1 MERKGT
7 GKLRVIND
15 QKVFDYFI
23 NEKIGTKKEI
33 AQKTNVSIMTT
44 GTILNDFLSKGII
57 VENELIYVEKGR
69 PTHQYKLNPGYYH
82 KCMMFVKKEYD
93 CCSIIYCLKNALGE
107 LIESKEIK
115 KKDLVGEDIVE
126 CLNQIIEE
134 DKSLQYI
141 SLGLPAIIS
150 NNQVIESDIASLKGF
165 PFDKKIQKEII
176 LMNDIKCIA
185 YGYNQIHHQN
195 ACFLTFPK
203 DSGPGCGMI
212 LDNQLI
218 DGNNGIAGEI
228 AYLPLFDFLKKR
240 EFDNSLEKIIQVVA
254 TTIVMYNPHLLI
266 LTGENIKED
275 DLDAIQKGCLNYVP
289 NHFMPSLKYQENC
302 EDYYFQGL
310 EGQIIQ
316 RIQF

>member
-23 NEKIGTKKEI
+23 NEEIGTKKEI

-44 GTILNDFLSKGII
+44 GTILNDFLLKGII

-69 PTHQYKLNPGYYH
+69 PTHQYKLNPDYYH
-82 KCMMFVKKEYD
+82 ECMMYVKKND

-107 LIESKEIK
+107 LIDSKKIK
-115 KKDLVGEDIVE
+115 KKELGGEDIVN
-126 CLNQIIEE
+126 CLNKIIEE
-134 DKSLQYI
+134 DKYLQYI

-150 NNQVIESDIASLKGF
+150 NNQVIESDIDSLK
-165 PFDKKIQKEII
+165 EIL

-185 YGYNQIHHQN
+185 YGYNQMHHQN
-195 ACFLTFPK
+195 VCFLTFPK
-203 DSGPGCGMI
+203 DSGPGCSMI

-218 DGNNGIAGEI
+218 DGNNGIAGEV

-240 EFDNSLEKIIQVVA
+240 EFDNSLENIIQVVA

-275 DLDAIQKGCLNYVP
+275 DLEAIQKGDLNYVP
-289 NHFMPSLKYQENC
+289 IHFMPSLKYQENC

-310 EGQIIQ
+310 ESQIIQ
-316 RIQF
+316 RIQL

>member
-23 NEKIGTKKEI
+23 NEEIGTKKEI
-33 AQKTNVSIMTT
+33 AQKTNVSIMIT

-69 PTHQYKLNPGYYH
+69 PTHQYKLNPDYYH
-82 KCMMFVKKEYD
+82 ECMMYVKKND

-107 LIESKEIK
+107 LIDSKKIK
-115 KKDLVGEDIVE
+115 KKELVGEDIVN
-126 CLNQIIEE
+126 CLNKIIEE
-134 DKSLQYI
+134 DKYLQYI
-141 SLGLPAIIS
+141 SLGLLAIIS
-150 NNQVIESDIASLKGF
+150 NNQVIESDIDSLK
-165 PFDKKIQKEII
+165 EIL

-185 YGYNQIHHQN
+185 YGYNQMHHQN
-195 ACFLTFPK
+195 VCFLTFPK
-203 DSGPGCGMI
+203 DSGPDCSMI

-218 DGNNGIAGEI
+218 DGNNGIAGEV

-240 EFDNSLEKIIQVVA
+240 EFDNSLENIIQVVA
-254 TTIVMYNPHLLI
+254 ITIVMYNPHLLI

-275 DLDAIQKGCLNYVP
+275 DLEAIQKGCSNYVP
-289 NHFMPSLKYQENC
+289 IHFMPSLKYQENC

-310 EGQIIQ
+310 ESQIIQ
-316 RIQF
+316 RIQL

>member
-23 NEKIGTKKEI
+23 NEEIGTKKEI

-44 GTILNDFLSKGII
+44 GTILNDFLLKGII

-69 PTHQYKLNPGYYH
+69 PTHQYKLNPDYYH
-82 KCMMFVKKEYD
+82 ECMMYVKKND

-107 LIESKEIK
+107 LIDSKKIK
-115 KKDLVGEDIVE
+115 KKELVGEDIVN
-126 CLNQIIEE
+126 CLNKIIEE
-134 DKSLQYI
+134 DKYLQYI

-150 NNQVIESDIASLKGF
+150 NNQVIESDIDSLK
-165 PFDKKIQKEII
+165 EIL

-185 YGYNQIHHQN
+185 YGYNQMHHQN
-195 ACFLTFPK
+195 VCFLTFPK

-218 DGNNGIAGEI
+218 DGNNGIAGEV

-240 EFDNSLEKIIQVVA
+240 EFDNSLENIIQVVA

-275 DLDAIQKGCLNYVP
+275 DLEAIQKGDLNYVP
-289 NHFMPSLKYQENC
+289 IHFMPSLKYQENC

-310 EGQIIQ
+310 ESQIIQ
-316 RIQF
+316 RIQL

>member
-15 QKVFDYFI
+15 QKVFDCLI
-23 NEKIGTKKEI
+23 NKKIGTKKEI

-44 GTILNDFLSKGII
+44 GTILNDFLLKGII

-69 PTHQYKLNPGYYH
+69 PTHQYKLNPDYYH
-82 KCMMFVKKEYD
+82 ECMMYVKKND

-107 LIESKEIK
+107 LIDSKKIK
-115 KKDLVGEDIVE
+115 KKELVGEDIVN
-126 CLNQIIEE
+126 CLNKIIEE
-134 DKSLQYI
+134 DKYLQYI

-150 NNQVIESDIASLKGF
+150 NNQVIESDIDSLK
-165 PFDKKIQKEII
+165 EIL

-185 YGYNQIHHQN
+185 YGYNQMHHQN
-195 ACFLTFPK
+195 VCFLTFPK
-203 DSGPGCGMI
+203 DSGPGCSMI

-218 DGNNGIAGEI
+218 DGNNGIAGEV
-228 AYLPLFDFLKKR
+228 AYVPLFDFLKKR
-240 EFDNSLEKIIQVVA
+240 EFDNSLENIIQVVA

-275 DLDAIQKGCLNYVP
+275 DLEAIQKGDLNYVP
-289 NHFMPSLKYQENC
+289 IHFMPSLKYQENC

-310 EGQIIQ
+310 ESQIIQ
-316 RIQF
+316 RIQL

>member
-1 MERKGT
+1 MCMERKGT

-23 NEKIGTKKEI
+23 NEEIGTKKEI

-69 PTHQYKLNPGYYH
+69 PTHQYKLNPDYYH
-82 KCMMFVKKEYD
+82 ECMMYVKKND

-107 LIESKEIK
+107 LIDSKKIK
-115 KKDLVGEDIVE
+115 KKELVGEDIVN
-126 CLNQIIEE
+126 CLNKIIEE
-134 DKSLQYI
+134 DKYLQYI
-141 SLGLPAIIS
+141 SLGLLAIIS
-150 NNQVIESDIASLKGF
+150 NNQVIESDIDSLK
-165 PFDKKIQKEII
+165 EIL

-185 YGYNQIHHQN
+185 YGYNQMHHQN
-195 ACFLTFPK
+195 VCFLTFPK
-203 DSGPGCGMI
+203 DSGPDCSMI

-218 DGNNGIAGEI
+218 DGNNGIAGEV
-228 AYLPLFDFLKKR
+228 AYVPLFDFLKKR
-240 EFDNSLEKIIQVVA
+240 EFDNSLENIIQVVA

-266 LTGENIKED
+266 FTGENIKED
-275 DLDAIQKGCLNYVP
+275 DLEAIQKGCPNYVP
-289 NHFMPSLKYQENC
+289 IHFMPSLKYQENC

-310 EGQIIQ
+310 ESQIIQ
-316 RIQF
+316 RIQL

>member
-23 NEKIGTKKEI
+23 NEEIGTKKEI

-69 PTHQYKLNPGYYH
+69 PTHQYKLNPDYYH
-82 KCMMFVKKEYD
+82 ECMMYVKKND

-107 LIESKEIK
+107 LIDSKKIK
-115 KKDLVGEDIVE
+115 KKELVGEDIVN
-126 CLNQIIEE
+126 CLNKIIEE
-134 DKSLQYI
+134 DKYLQYI

-150 NNQVIESDIASLKGF
+150 NNQVIESDIDSLK
-165 PFDKKIQKEII
+165 EIL

-185 YGYNQIHHQN
+185 YGYNQMHHQN
-195 ACFLTFPK
+195 VCFLTFPK

-218 DGNNGIAGEI
+218 DGNNGIAGEV
-228 AYLPLFDFLKKR
+228 AYVPLFDFLKKR
-240 EFDNSLEKIIQVVA
+240 EFGNSLENIIQVVA

-266 LTGENIKED
+266 FTGENIKED
-275 DLDAIQKGCLNYVP
+275 DLESIQKGCPNYVP
-289 NHFMPSLKYQENC
+289 IHFMPSLKYQENC
-302 EDYYFQGL
+302 EEYYFQGL
-310 EGQIIQ
+310 ESQIIQ
-316 RIQF
+316 RIQL

>member
-1 MERKGT
+1 MCMERKGT

-23 NEKIGTKKEI
+23 NEEIGTKKEI

-69 PTHQYKLNPGYYH
+69 PTHQYKLNPDYYH
-82 KCMMFVKKEYD
+82 ECMMYVKKND

-107 LIESKEIK
+107 LIDSKKIK
-115 KKDLVGEDIVE
+115 KKELVGEDIVN
-126 CLNQIIEE
+126 CLNKIIEE
-134 DKSLQYI
+134 DKYLQYI

-150 NNQVIESDIASLKGF
+150 NNQVIESDIDSLK
-165 PFDKKIQKEII
+165 EIL

-185 YGYNQIHHQN
+185 YGYNQMHHQN
-195 ACFLTFPK
+195 VCFLTFPK

-218 DGNNGIAGEI
+218 DGNNGIAGEV
-228 AYLPLFDFLKKR
+228 AYVPLFDFLKKR
-240 EFDNSLEKIIQVVA
+240 EFGNSLENIIQVVA

-266 LTGENIKED
+266 FTGENIKED
-275 DLDAIQKGCLNYVP
+275 DLEAIQKGCLNYVP
-289 NHFMPSLKYQENC
+289 IHFMPSLKYQENC

-310 EGQIIQ
+310 ESQIIQ
-316 RIQF
+316 RIQL

>member
-69 PTHQYKLNPGYYH
+69 PTHQYKLNPDYYH
-82 KCMMFVKKEYD
+82 ECMMYVKKND

-107 LIESKEIK
+107 LIDSKKIK
-115 KKDLVGEDIVE
+115 KKELVGEDIVN
-126 CLNQIIEE
+126 CLNKIIEE
-134 DKSLQYI
+134 DKYLQYI

-150 NNQVIESDIASLKGF
+150 NNQVIESDIDSLK
-165 PFDKKIQKEII
+165 EIL

-185 YGYNQIHHQN
+185 FGYNQMHHQN
-195 ACFLTFPK
+195 VCFLTFPK

>member
-23 NEKIGTKKEI
+23 NEEIGTKKEI

-69 PTHQYKLNPGYYH
+69 PTHQYKLNPDYYH
-82 KCMMFVKKEYD
+82 ECMMYVKKND

-107 LIESKEIK
+107 LIDSKKIK
-115 KKDLVGEDIVE
+115 KKEWVGEDSVN
-126 CLNQIIEE
+126 CLNKIIEE
-134 DKSLQYI
+134 DKYLQYI

-150 NNQVIESDIASLKGF
+150 NNQVIESDIDSLK
-165 PFDKKIQKEII
+165 EIL

-185 YGYNQIHHQN
+185 YGYNQMHHQN
-195 ACFLTFPK
+195 VCFLTFPK

-218 DGNNGIAGEI
+218 DGNNGIAGEV
-228 AYLPLFDFLKKR
+228 AYVPLFDFLKKR
-240 EFDNSLEKIIQVVA
+240 EFGNSLENIIQVVA

-266 LTGENIKED
+266 FTGENIKED
-275 DLDAIQKGCLNYVP
+275 DLEAIQKGCPNYVP
-289 NHFMPSLKYQENC
+289 IHFMPSLKYQENC

-310 EGQIIQ
+310 ESQIIQ
-316 RIQF
+316 RIQL

>member
-23 NEKIGTKKEI
+23 NEEIGTKKEI
-33 AQKTNVSIMTT
+33 TQKTNVSIMTT
-44 GTILNDFLSKGII
+44 GTILNDFLLKGII

-69 PTHQYKLNPGYYH
+69 PTHQYKLNPDYYH
-82 KCMMFVKKEYD
+82 ECMMYVKKND

-107 LIESKEIK
+107 LIDSKKIK
-115 KKDLVGEDIVE
+115 KKELVGEDIVN
-126 CLNQIIEE
+126 CLNKIIEE
-134 DKSLQYI
+134 DKYLQYI

-150 NNQVIESDIASLKGF
+150 NNQVIESDIDSLK
-165 PFDKKIQKEII
+165 EIL

-185 YGYNQIHHQN
+185 YGYNQMHHQN
-195 ACFLTFPK
+195 VCFLTFPK
-203 DSGPGCGMI
+203 DSGPGCSMI

-218 DGNNGIAGEI
+218 DGNNGIAGEV

-240 EFDNSLEKIIQVVA
+240 EFDNSLENIIQVVA

-275 DLDAIQKGCLNYVP
+275 DLEAIQKGDLNYVP
-289 NHFMPSLKYQENC
+289 IHFMPSLKYQENC

-310 EGQIIQ
+310 ESQIIQ
-316 RIQF
+316 RIQL

>member
-23 NEKIGTKKEI
+23 NEEIGTKKEI

-44 GTILNDFLSKGII
+44 GTILNDFLLKGII

-69 PTHQYKLNPGYYH
+69 PTHQYKLNPDYYH
-82 KCMMFVKKEYD
+82 ECMMYVKKND

-107 LIESKEIK
+107 LIDSKKIK
-115 KKDLVGEDIVE
+115 KKELVGEDIVN
-126 CLNQIIEE
+126 CLNKIIEE
-134 DKSLQYI
+134 DKYLQYI

-150 NNQVIESDIASLKGF
+150 NNQVIESDIDSLK
-165 PFDKKIQKEII
+165 EIL

-185 YGYNQIHHQN
+185 YGYNQMHHQN
-195 ACFLTFPK
+195 VCFLTFPK
-203 DSGPGCGMI
+203 DSGPGCSMI

-218 DGNNGIAGEI
+218 DGNNGIAGEV

-240 EFDNSLEKIIQVVA
+240 EFDNSLENIIQVVA

-275 DLDAIQKGCLNYVP
+275 DLEAIQKGDLNYVSI
-289 NHFMPSLKYQENC
+289 HFMPSLKYQENC

-310 EGQIIQ
+310 ESQIIQ
-316 RIQF
+316 RIQL

>member
-23 NEKIGTKKEI
+23 NEEIGTKKEI

-69 PTHQYKLNPGYYH
+69 PTHQYKLNPDYYH
-82 KCMMFVKKEYD
+82 ECMMYVKKND

-107 LIESKEIK
+107 LIYSKKIK
-115 KKDLVGEDIVE
+115 KKELVGEDIVN
-126 CLNQIIEE
+126 CLNKIIEE
-134 DKSLQYI
+134 DKYLQYI

-150 NNQVIESDIASLKGF
+150 NNQVIESVIDSLK
-165 PFDKKIQKEII
+165 ENL

-185 YGYNQIHHQN
+185 YGYNQMHHQN
-195 ACFLTFPK
+195 VCFLTFPK
-203 DSGPGCGMI
+203 DSGPGCSMI

-218 DGNNGIAGEI
+218 DGNNGIAGEV

-240 EFDNSLEKIIQVVA
+240 EFDNSLENIIQVVA

-275 DLDAIQKGCLNYVP
+275 DLEAIQKGDLNYVP
-289 NHFMPSLKYQENC
+289 IHFMPSLKYQENC

-310 EGQIIQ
+310 ESQIIQ
-316 RIQF
+316 RIQL

>member
-23 NEKIGTKKEI
+23 NEEIGTKKEI

-69 PTHQYKLNPGYYH
+69 PTHQYKLNPDYYH
-82 KCMMFVKKEYD
+82 ECMMYVKKND

-107 LIESKEIK
+107 LIDSKKIK
-115 KKDLVGEDIVE
+115 KKELVGEDIVN
-126 CLNQIIEE
+126 CLNKIIEE
-134 DKSLQYI
+134 DKYLQYI

-150 NNQVIESDIASLKGF
+150 NNQVIESDIDSLK
-165 PFDKKIQKEII
+165 EIL

-185 YGYNQIHHQN
+185 YGYNQMHHQN
-195 ACFLTFPK
+195 VCFLTFPK

-218 DGNNGIAGEI
+218 DGNNGIAGEV
-228 AYLPLFDFLKKR
+228 AYVPLFDFLKKR
-240 EFDNSLEKIIQVVA
+240 EFGNSLENIIQVVA
-254 TTIVMYNPHLLI
+254 TTIVMYNTHLLI
-266 LTGENIKED
+266 FTGENIKED
-275 DLDAIQKGCLNYVP
+275 DLEAIQKGCPNYVP
-289 NHFMPSLKYQENC
+289 IHFMPSLKYQENC

-310 EGQIIQ
+310 ESQIIQ
-316 RIQF
+316 RIQL

>member
-23 NEKIGTKKEI
+23 NEEIGTKKEI
-33 AQKTNVSIMTT
+33 AQKTNVSIMIT

-69 PTHQYKLNPGYYH
+69 PTHQYKLNPDYYH
-82 KCMMFVKKEYD
+82 ECMMYVKKND

-107 LIESKEIK
+107 LIDSKKIK
-115 KKDLVGEDIVE
+115 KKELVGEDIVN
-126 CLNQIIEE
+126 CLNKIIEE
-134 DKSLQYI
+134 DKYLQYI

-150 NNQVIESDIASLKGF
+150 NNQVIESDIDSLK
-165 PFDKKIQKEII
+165 EIL

-185 YGYNQIHHQN
+185 YGYNQMHHQN
-195 ACFLTFPK
+195 VCFLTFPK
-203 DSGPGCGMI
+203 DSGPDCSMI

-218 DGNNGIAGEI
+218 DGNNGIAGEV

-240 EFDNSLEKIIQVVA
+240 EFDNSLENIIQVVA
-254 TTIVMYNPHLLI
+254 ITIVMYNPHLLI

-275 DLDAIQKGCLNYVP
+275 DLEAIQKGCSNYVP
-289 NHFMPSLKYQENC
+289 IHFMPSLKYQENC

-310 EGQIIQ
+310 ESQIIQ
-316 RIQF
+316 RIQL

>member
-69 PTHQYKLNPGYYH
+69 PTHQYKLNPDYYH
-82 KCMMFVKKEYD
+82 ECMMYVKKND

-107 LIESKEIK
+107 LIDSKKIK
-115 KKDLVGEDIVE
+115 KKELVGEDIVN
-126 CLNQIIEE
+126 CLNKIIEE
-134 DKSLQYI
+134 DKYLQYI

-150 NNQVIESDIASLKGF
+150 NNQVIESDIDSLK
-165 PFDKKIQKEII
+165 EIL

-185 YGYNQIHHQN
+185 YGYNQMHHQN
-195 ACFLTFPK
+195 VCFLTFPK

-218 DGNNGIAGEI
+218 DGNNGIAGEV

-240 EFDNSLEKIIQVVA
+240 EFDNSFENIIQVVA

-266 LTGENIKED
+266 FTGENIKED
-275 DLDAIQKGCLNYVP
+275 DLEAIQKGCPNYVP
-289 NHFMPSLKYQENC
+289 IHFMPSLKYQENC

-310 EGQIIQ
+310 ESQIIQ
-316 RIQF
+316 RIQL

>member
-23 NEKIGTKKEI
+23 NEEIGTKKEI

-69 PTHQYKLNPGYYH
+69 PTHQYKLNPDYYH
-82 KCMMFVKKEYD
+82 ECMMYVKKND

-107 LIESKEIK
+107 LIDSKKIK
-115 KKDLVGEDIVE
+115 KKELVGEDIVN
-126 CLNQIIEE
+126 CLNKIIEE
-134 DKSLQYI
+134 DKYLQYI

-150 NNQVIESDIASLKGF
+150 NNQVIESDIDSLK
-165 PFDKKIQKEII
+165 EIL

-185 YGYNQIHHQN
+185 YGYNQMHHQN
-195 ACFLTFPK
+195 VCFLTFPK

-218 DGNNGIAGEI
+218 DGNNGIAGEV
-228 AYLPLFDFLKKR
+228 AYVPLFDFLKKR
-240 EFDNSLEKIIQVVA
+240 EFGNSLENIIQVVA

-266 LTGENIKED
+266 FTGENIKED
-275 DLDAIQKGCLNYVP
+275 DLEAIQKGCPNYVP
-289 NHFMPSLKYQENC
+289 IHFMPSLKYQENC

-310 EGQIIQ
+310 ESQIIQ
-316 RIQF
+316 RIQL

>member
-23 NEKIGTKKEI
+23 NEEIGTKKEI

-69 PTHQYKLNPGYYH
+69 PTHQYKLNPAYYH
-82 KCMMFVKKEYD
+82 ECMMYVKKND

-107 LIESKEIK
+107 LIDSKKIK
-115 KKDLVGEDIVE
+115 KKELVGEDIVN
-126 CLNQIIEE
+126 CLNKIIEE
-134 DKSLQYI
+134 DKYLQYI

-150 NNQVIESDIASLKGF
+150 NNQVIESVIDSLK
-165 PFDKKIQKEII
+165 ENL

-185 YGYNQIHHQN
+185 YGYNQMHHQN
-195 ACFLTFPK
+195 VCFLTFPK
-203 DSGPGCGMI
+203 DSGPGCSMI

-218 DGNNGIAGEI
+218 DGNNGIAGEV
-228 AYLPLFDFLKKR
+228 AYVPLFDFLKKR
-240 EFDNSLEKIIQVVA
+240 EFDNSLENIIQVVA

-275 DLDAIQKGCLNYVP
+275 DLEAIQKGDLNYVP
-289 NHFMPSLKYQENC
+289 IHFMPSLKYQENC

-310 EGQIIQ
+310 ESQIIQ
-316 RIQF
+316 RIQL

>member
-23 NEKIGTKKEI
+23 NEKRGTKKEI
-33 AQKTNVSIMTT
+33 AQKTNVSIMTI
-44 GTILNDFLSKGII
+44 GTILNDFLSRGII

-115 KKDLVGEDIVE
+115 KKELVGEDIVE

-150 NNQVIESDIASLKGF
+150 NNQVIE
-165 PFDKKIQKEII
+165 
-176 LMNDIKCIA
+176 
-185 YGYNQIHHQN
+185 
-195 ACFLTFPK
+195 
-203 DSGPGCGMI
+203 
-212 LDNQLI
+212 
-218 DGNNGIAGEI
+218 
-228 AYLPLFDFLKKR
+228 
-240 EFDNSLEKIIQVVA
+240 
-254 TTIVMYNPHLLI
+254 
-266 LTGENIKED
+266 
-275 DLDAIQKGCLNYVP
+275 
-289 NHFMPSLKYQENC
+289 
-302 EDYYFQGL
+302 
-310 EGQIIQ
+310 
-316 RIQF
+316 

>member
-69 PTHQYKLNPGYYH
+69 PTHQYKLNPDYYH
-82 KCMMFVKKEYD
+82 ECMMYVKKND

-107 LIESKEIK
+107 LIDSKKIK
-115 KKDLVGEDIVE
+115 KKELVGEDIVN
-126 CLNQIIEE
+126 CLNKIIEE
-134 DKSLQYI
+134 DKYLQYI

-150 NNQVIESDIASLKGF
+150 NNQVIESDIDSLK
-165 PFDKKIQKEII
+165 EIL

-185 YGYNQIHHQN
+185 YGYNQMHHQN
-195 ACFLTFPK
+195 VCFLTFPK

-218 DGNNGIAGEI
+218 DGNNGIAGEV

-240 EFDNSLEKIIQVVA
+240 EFDNSFENIIQVVA

-275 DLDAIQKGCLNYVP
+275 DLEAIQKGCPNYVP
-289 NHFMPSLKYQENC
+289 IHFMPSLKYQENC

-310 EGQIIQ
+310 ESQIIQ
-316 RIQF
+316 RIQL

>member
-1 MERKGT
+1 MCMERKGT

-23 NEKIGTKKEI
+23 NEEIGTKKEI

-69 PTHQYKLNPGYYH
+69 PTHQYKLNPDYYH
-82 KCMMFVKKEYD
+82 ECMMYVKKND
-93 CCSIIYCLKNALGE
+93 CCSIIYCLKSALGE
-107 LIESKEIK
+107 LIDSKKIK
-115 KKDLVGEDIVE
+115 KKELVGEDIVN
-126 CLNQIIEE
+126 CLNKIIEE
-134 DKSLQYI
+134 DKYLQYI

-150 NNQVIESDIASLKGF
+150 NNQVIESDIDSLK
-165 PFDKKIQKEII
+165 EIL

-185 YGYNQIHHQN
+185 YGYNQMHHQN
-195 ACFLTFPK
+195 VCFLTFPK

-218 DGNNGIAGEI
+218 DGNNGIAGEV
-228 AYLPLFDFLKKR
+228 AYVPLFDFLKKR
-240 EFDNSLEKIIQVVA
+240 EFGNSLENIIQVVA

-266 LTGENIKED
+266 FTGENIKED
-275 DLDAIQKGCLNYVP
+275 DLEAIQKGCPNYVP
-289 NHFMPSLKYQENC
+289 IHFMPSLKYQENC

-310 EGQIIQ
+310 ESQIIQ
-316 RIQF
+316 RIQL

>member
-69 PTHQYKLNPGYYH
+69 PTHQYKLNPDYYH
-82 KCMMFVKKEYD
+82 ECMMYVKKND

-107 LIESKEIK
+107 LIDSKKIK
-115 KKDLVGEDIVE
+115 KKELVGEDIVN
-126 CLNQIIEE
+126 CLNKIIEE
-134 DKSLQYI
+134 DKYLQYI

-150 NNQVIESDIASLKGF
+150 NNQVIESDIDSLK
-165 PFDKKIQKEII
+165 EIL

-185 YGYNQIHHQN
+185 YGYNQMHHQN
-195 ACFLTFPK
+195 VCFLTFPK

-218 DGNNGIAGEI
+218 DGNNGIAGEV
-228 AYLPLFDFLKKR
+228 AYVPLFDFLKKR
-240 EFDNSLEKIIQVVA
+240 EFGNSLENIIQVVA

-266 LTGENIKED
+266 FTGENIKED
-275 DLDAIQKGCLNYVP
+275 DLEAIQKGCPNYVP
-289 NHFMPSLKYQENC
+289 IHFMPSLKYQENC

-310 EGQIIQ
+310 ESQIIQ
-316 RIQF
+316 RIQL

>member
-1 MERKGT
+1 MCMERKGT

-23 NEKIGTKKEI
+23 NEEIGIKKEI

-69 PTHQYKLNPGYYH
+69 PTHQYKLNPDYYH
-82 KCMMFVKKEYD
+82 ECMMYVKKND

-107 LIESKEIK
+107 LIDSKKIK
-115 KKDLVGEDIVE
+115 KKELVGEDIVN
-126 CLNQIIEE
+126 CLNKIIEE
-134 DKSLQYI
+134 DKYLQYI
-141 SLGLPAIIS
+141 SLGLLAIIS
-150 NNQVIESDIASLKGF
+150 NNQVIESDIDSLK
-165 PFDKKIQKEII
+165 EIL

-185 YGYNQIHHQN
+185 YGYNQMHHQN
-195 ACFLTFPK
+195 VCFLTFPK
-203 DSGPGCGMI
+203 DSGPDCSMI

-218 DGNNGIAGEI
+218 DGNNGIAGEV
-228 AYLPLFDFLKKR
+228 AYVPLFDFLKKR
-240 EFDNSLEKIIQVVA
+240 EFDNSLENIIQVVA

-275 DLDAIQKGCLNYVP
+275 DLEAIQKGCSNYVP
-289 NHFMPSLKYQENC
+289 IHFMPSLKYQENC

-310 EGQIIQ
+310 ESQIIQ
-316 RIQF
+316 RIQL

>member
-23 NEKIGTKKEI
+23 NEEIGTKKEI

-69 PTHQYKLNPGYYH
+69 PTHQYKLNPDYYH
-82 KCMMFVKKEYD
+82 ECMMYVKKND

-107 LIESKEIK
+107 LIDSKKIK
-115 KKDLVGEDIVE
+115 KKELVGEDIVN
-126 CLNQIIEE
+126 CLNKIIEE
-134 DKSLQYI
+134 DKYLQYI

-150 NNQVIESDIASLKGF
+150 NNQVIESDIDSLK
-165 PFDKKIQKEII
+165 EIL

-185 YGYNQIHHQN
+185 YGYNQMHHQN
-195 ACFLTFPK
+195 VCFLTFPK

-218 DGNNGIAGEI
+218 DGNNGIAGEV
-228 AYLPLFDFLKKR
+228 AYGPLFDFLKKR
-240 EFDNSLEKIIQVVA
+240 EFGNSLENIIQVVA

-266 LTGENIKED
+266 FTGENIKED
-275 DLDAIQKGCLNYVP
+275 DLEAIQKGCPNYVP
-289 NHFMPSLKYQENC
+289 IHFMPSLKYQENC

-310 EGQIIQ
+310 ESQIIQ
-316 RIQF
+316 RIQL

>member
-23 NEKIGTKKEI
+23 NEEIGTKKEI

-44 GTILNDFLSKGII
+44 GTILNDFLLKGII

-69 PTHQYKLNPGYYH
+69 PTHQYKLNPDYYH
-82 KCMMFVKKEYD
+82 ECMMYVKKND

-107 LIESKEIK
+107 LIDSKKIK
-115 KKDLVGEDIVE
+115 KKELVGEDIVN
-126 CLNQIIEE
+126 CLNKIIEE
-134 DKSLQYI
+134 DKYLQYI

-150 NNQVIESDIASLKGF
+150 NNQVIESVIDSLK
-165 PFDKKIQKEII
+165 ENL

-185 YGYNQIHHQN
+185 YGYNQMHHQN
-195 ACFLTFPK
+195 VCFLTFPK
-203 DSGPGCGMI
+203 DSGPGCSMI

-218 DGNNGIAGEI
+218 DGNNGIAGEV

-240 EFDNSLEKIIQVVA
+240 EFDNSLENIIQVVA

-275 DLDAIQKGCLNYVP
+275 DLEAIQKGDLNYVP
-289 NHFMPSLKYQENC
+289 IHFMPSLKYQENC

-310 EGQIIQ
+310 ESQIIQ
-316 RIQF
+316 RIQL

>member
-1 MERKGT
+1 MCMERKGT

-23 NEKIGTKKEI
+23 NEEIGTKKEI

-69 PTHQYKLNPGYYH
+69 PTHQYKLNPDYYH
-82 KCMMFVKKEYD
+82 ECMMYVKKND

-107 LIESKEIK
+107 LIDSKKIK
-115 KKDLVGEDIVE
+115 KKELVGEDIVN
-126 CLNQIIEE
+126 CLNKIIEE
-134 DKSLQYI
+134 DKYLQYI

-150 NNQVIESDIASLKGF
+150 NNQVIESDIDSLK
-165 PFDKKIQKEII
+165 EIL

-185 YGYNQIHHQN
+185 YGYNQMHHQN
-195 ACFLTFPK
+195 VCFLTFPK

-218 DGNNGIAGEI
+218 DGNSGIAGEV

-240 EFDNSLEKIIQVVA
+240 EFDNSLENIIQVVA

-266 LTGENIKED
+266 FTGENIKED
-275 DLDAIQKGCLNYVP
+275 DLEAIQKGDLNYVP
-289 NHFMPSLKYQENC
+289 IHFMPSLKYQENC

-310 EGQIIQ
+310 ESQIIQ
-316 RIQF
+316 RIQL

>member
-23 NEKIGTKKEI
+23 NEEIGTKKEI

-57 VENELIYVEKGR
+57 IENELIYVEKGR
-69 PTHQYKLNPGYYH
+69 PTHQYKLNPDYYH
-82 KCMMFVKKEYD
+82 ECMMYVKKND

-107 LIESKEIK
+107 LIDSKKIK
-115 KKDLVGEDIVE
+115 KKELVGEDIVN
-126 CLNQIIEE
+126 CLNKIIEE
-134 DKSLQYI
+134 DKYLQYI

-150 NNQVIESDIASLKGF
+150 NNQVIESDIDSLK
-165 PFDKKIQKEII
+165 EIL

-185 YGYNQIHHQN
+185 YGYNQMHHQN
-195 ACFLTFPK
+195 VCFLTFPK

-218 DGNNGIAGEI
+218 DGNNGIAGEV
-228 AYLPLFDFLKKR
+228 AYVPLFDFLKKR
-240 EFDNSLEKIIQVVA
+240 EFGNSLENIIQVVA

-266 LTGENIKED
+266 FTGENIKED
-275 DLDAIQKGCLNYVP
+275 DLEAIQKGCPNYVP
-289 NHFMPSLKYQENC
+289 IHFMPSLKYQENC

-310 EGQIIQ
+310 ESQIIQ
-316 RIQF
+316 RIQL

>member
-1 MERKGT
+1 MYD
-7 GKLRVIND
+7 VC
-15 QKVFDYFI
+15 QK
-23 NEKIGTKKEI
+23 N
-33 AQKTNVSIMTT
+33 
-44 GTILNDFLSKGII
+44 
-57 VENELIYVEKGR
+57 
-69 PTHQYKLNPGYYH
+69 
-82 KCMMFVKKEYD
+82 D

-107 LIESKEIK
+107 LIDSKKIK
-115 KKDLVGEDIVE
+115 KKELVGEDIVN
-126 CLNQIIEE
+126 CLNKIIEE
-134 DKSLQYI
+134 DKYLQYI

-150 NNQVIESDIASLKGF
+150 NNQVIESDIDSLK
-165 PFDKKIQKEII
+165 EIL

-185 YGYNQIHHQN
+185 YGYNQMHHQN
-195 ACFLTFPK
+195 VCFLTFPK

-240 EFDNSLEKIIQVVA
+240 EFDNSLENIIQVVA

-266 LTGENIKED
+266 FTGENIKED

-316 RIQF
+316 RIQL

>member
-23 NEKIGTKKEI
+23 NEEIGTKKEI

-69 PTHQYKLNPGYYH
+69 PTHQYKLNPDYYH
-82 KCMMFVKKEYD
+82 ECMMYVKKND

-107 LIESKEIK
+107 LIDSKKIK
-115 KKDLVGEDIVE
+115 KKELVGEDIVN
-126 CLNQIIEE
+126 CLNKIIEE
-134 DKSLQYI
+134 DKYLQYI
-141 SLGLPAIIS
+141 SLGLPEIIS
-150 NNQVIESDIASLKGF
+150 NNQVIESDIDSLK
-165 PFDKKIQKEII
+165 EIL

-185 YGYNQIHHQN
+185 YGYNQMHHQN
-195 ACFLTFPK
+195 VCFLTFPK

-218 DGNNGIAGEI
+218 DGNNGIAGEV
-228 AYLPLFDFLKKR
+228 AYVPLFDFLKKR
-240 EFDNSLEKIIQVVA
+240 EFGNSLENIIQVVA

-266 LTGENIKED
+266 FTGENIKED
-275 DLDAIQKGCLNYVP
+275 DLEAIQKGCPNYVP
-289 NHFMPSLKYQENC
+289 IHFMPSLKYQENC

-310 EGQIIQ
+310 ESQIIQ
-316 RIQF
+316 RIQL

>member
-23 NEKIGTKKEI
+23 NEKRGTKKEI

-69 PTHQYKLNPGYYH
+69 PTHQYKLNPDYYH
-82 KCMMFVKKEYD
+82 ECMMYVKKND

-107 LIESKEIK
+107 LIDSKKIK
-115 KKDLVGEDIVE
+115 KKELVGEDIVN
-126 CLNQIIEE
+126 CLNKIIEE
-134 DKSLQYI
+134 DKYLQYI

-150 NNQVIESDIASLKGF
+150 NNQVIESDIDSLK
-165 PFDKKIQKEII
+165 EIL

-185 YGYNQIHHQN
+185 YGYNQMHHQN
-195 ACFLTFPK
+195 VCFLTFPK

-218 DGNNGIAGEI
+218 DGNNGIAGEV
-228 AYLPLFDFLKKR
+228 AYVPLFDFLKKR
-240 EFDNSLEKIIQVVA
+240 EFGNSLENIIQVVA

-266 LTGENIKED
+266 FTGENIKED
-275 DLDAIQKGCLNYVP
+275 DLEAIQKGCPNYVP
-289 NHFMPSLKYQENC
+289 IHFMPSLKYQENC

-310 EGQIIQ
+310 ESQIIQ
-316 RIQF
+316 RIQL

>member
-23 NEKIGTKKEI
+23 NEEIGTKKEI

-69 PTHQYKLNPGYYH
+69 PTHQYKLNPDYYH
-82 KCMMFVKKEYD
+82 ECMMYVKKND

-107 LIESKEIK
+107 LIDSKKIK
-115 KKDLVGEDIVE
+115 KKELVGEDIVN
-126 CLNQIIEE
+126 CLNKIIEE
-134 DKSLQYI
+134 DKYLQYI

-150 NNQVIESDIASLKGF
+150 NNQVIESDIDSLK
-165 PFDKKIQKEII
+165 EIL

-185 YGYNQIHHQN
+185 YGYNQMHHQN
-195 ACFLTFPK
+195 VCFLTFSK
-203 DSGPGCGMI
+203 DSGPGCSMI

-218 DGNNGIAGEI
+218 DGNNGIAGEV
-228 AYLPLFDFLKKR
+228 AYVPLFDFLKKR
-240 EFDNSLEKIIQVVA
+240 EFDNSLENIIQVVA

-275 DLDAIQKGCLNYVP
+275 DLEAIQKGDLNYVSI
-289 NHFMPSLKYQENC
+289 HFMPSLKYQENC

-310 EGQIIQ
+310 ESQIIQ
-316 RIQF
+316 RIQL

>member
-1 MERKGT
+1 MCMERKGT

-23 NEKIGTKKEI
+23 NEEIGTKKEI

-69 PTHQYKLNPGYYH
+69 PTHQYKLNPDYYH
-82 KCMMFVKKEYD
+82 ECMMYVKKND

-107 LIESKEIK
+107 LIDSKKIK
-115 KKDLVGEDIVE
+115 KKELVGEDIVS
-126 CLNQIIEE
+126 CLNKIIEE
-134 DKSLQYI
+134 DKYLQYI

-150 NNQVIESDIASLKGF
+150 NNQVIESDIDSLK
-165 PFDKKIQKEII
+165 EIL

-185 YGYNQIHHQN
+185 YGYNQMHHQN
-195 ACFLTFPK
+195 VCFLTFPK

-218 DGNNGIAGEI
+218 DGNNGIAGEV
-228 AYLPLFDFLKKR
+228 AYVPLFDFLKKR
-240 EFDNSLEKIIQVVA
+240 EFGNSLENIIQVVA

-266 LTGENIKED
+266 FTGENIKED
-275 DLDAIQKGCLNYVP
+275 DLEAIQKGCLNYVP
-289 NHFMPSLKYQENC
+289 IHFMPSLKYQENC

-310 EGQIIQ
+310 ESQIIQ
-316 RIQF
+316 RIQL

>member
-23 NEKIGTKKEI
+23 NEEIGTKKEI

-44 GTILNDFLSKGII
+44 GTILNDFLLKGII

-69 PTHQYKLNPGYYH
+69 PTHQYKLNPDYYH
-82 KCMMFVKKEYD
+82 ECMMYVKKND

-107 LIESKEIK
+107 LIDSKKIK
-115 KKDLVGEDIVE
+115 KKELVGEDIVN
-126 CLNQIIEE
+126 CLNKIIEE
-134 DKSLQYI
+134 DKYLQYI

-150 NNQVIESDIASLKGF
+150 NNQVIESDIDSLK
-165 PFDKKIQKEII
+165 EIL

-185 YGYNQIHHQN
+185 YGYNQMHHQN
-195 ACFLTFPK
+195 VCFLTFSK
-203 DSGPGCGMI
+203 DSGPGCSMI

-218 DGNNGIAGEI
+218 DGNNGIAGEV

-240 EFDNSLEKIIQVVA
+240 EFDNSLENIIQVVA

-275 DLDAIQKGCLNYVP
+275 DLEAIQKGDLNYVP
-289 NHFMPSLKYQENC
+289 IHFMPSLKYQENC

-310 EGQIIQ
+310 ESQIIQ
-316 RIQF
+316 RIQL

>member
-23 NEKIGTKKEI
+23 NEEIGTKKEI

-44 GTILNDFLSKGII
+44 GTILNDFLLKGII

-69 PTHQYKLNPGYYH
+69 PTHQYKLNPDYYH
-82 KCMMFVKKEYD
+82 ECMMYVKKND

-107 LIESKEIK
+107 LIDSKKIK
-115 KKDLVGEDIVE
+115 KKELVGEDIVN
-126 CLNQIIEE
+126 CLNKIIEE
-134 DKSLQYI
+134 DKYLQYI

-150 NNQVIESDIASLKGF
+150 NNQVIESDIDSLK
-165 PFDKKIQKEII
+165 EIL

-185 YGYNQIHHQN
+185 YGYNQMHHQN
-195 ACFLTFPK
+195 VCFLTFPK
-203 DSGPGCGMI
+203 DSGPGCSMI

-218 DGNNGIAGEI
+218 DGNNEIAGEV

-240 EFDNSLEKIIQVVA
+240 EFDNSLENIIQVVA

-275 DLDAIQKGCLNYVP
+275 DLEAIQKGDLNYVP
-289 NHFMPSLKYQENC
+289 IHFMPSLKYQENC

-310 EGQIIQ
+310 ESQIIQ
-316 RIQF
+316 RIQL